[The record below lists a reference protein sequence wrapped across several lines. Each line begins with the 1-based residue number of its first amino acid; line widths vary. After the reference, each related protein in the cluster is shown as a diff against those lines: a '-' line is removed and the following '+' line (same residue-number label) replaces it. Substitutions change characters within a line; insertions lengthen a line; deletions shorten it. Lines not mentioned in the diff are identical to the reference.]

1 MQTKQ
6 PYTPLVLIKKTL
18 LDPEL
23 WDAALCAANMKPFT
37 PSELDWIAAR
47 LPLSYLPEP
56 AK

>member
-1 MQTKQ
+1 
-6 PYTPLVLIKKTL
+6 
-18 LDPEL
+18 
-23 WDAALCAANMKPFT
+23 MKPFT